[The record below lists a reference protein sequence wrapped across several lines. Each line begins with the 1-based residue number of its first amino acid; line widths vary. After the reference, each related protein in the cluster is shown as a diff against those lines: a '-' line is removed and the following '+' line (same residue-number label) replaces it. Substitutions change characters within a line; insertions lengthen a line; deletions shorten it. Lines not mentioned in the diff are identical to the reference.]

1 MMTLLNN
8 CSKKPVRRGLLTCLI
23 NMPSRILLTITS
35 GVRDEYCLCCCLYRG
50 IAHTYIAR
58 EKLIKGCES
67 AGATISKSKLRKPLV
82 LRMKLTA
89 EDIDAADVVILAIDV
104 KIKGEERFKNKR
116 IVRVKTEVVIKS
128 PIQFIEKVEK
138 SLANA

>member
-1 MMTLLNN
+1 METQGTIGTENE
-8 CSKKPVRRGLLTCLI
+8 LT
-23 NMPSRILLTITS
+23 T
-35 GVRDEYCLCCCLYRG
+35 
-50 IAHTYIAR
+50 
-58 EKLIKGCES
+58 
-67 AGATISKSKLRKPLV
+67 
-82 LRMKLTA
+82 
-89 EDIDAADVVILAIDV
+89 EDIAAADVVILAVDV

>member
-1 MMTLLNN
+1 MSIVCVAACTA
-8 CSKKPVRRGLLTCLI
+8 
-23 NMPSRILLTITS
+23 
-35 GVRDEYCLCCCLYRG
+35 G

-58 EKLIKGCES
+58 EKLMKGAKALGHNVKVETQ
-67 AGATISKSKLRKPLV
+67 GTIGTENE
-82 LRMKLTA
+82 LTT
-89 EDIDAADVVILAIDV
+89 EDIAAADVVILAVDV

-116 IVRVKTEVVIKS
+116 IVRVKTKVVIKS

>member
-1 MMTLLNN
+1 MIK
-8 CSKKPVRRGLLTCLI
+8 SVWK
-23 NMPSRILLTITS
+23 
-35 GVRDEYCLCCCLYRG
+35 YRG
-50 IAHTYIAR
+50 QSTQ
-58 EKLIKGCES
+58 G
-67 AGATISKSKLRKPLV
+67 TIGTENELA
-82 LRMKLTA
+82 A

>member
-1 MMTLLNN
+1 M
-8 CSKKPVRRGLLTCLI
+8 SKLAASPA
-23 NMPSRILLTITS
+23 
-35 GVRDEYCLCCCLYRG
+35 G

-58 EKLIKGCES
+58 EKLIKGAKALGHNVKVETQ
-67 AGATISKSKLRKPLV
+67 GTIGTENELA
-82 LRMKLTA
+82 A